1 MDSEWHWSAGQIF
14 SYYVS
19 KISFKISYIS
29 SLVAFF
35 FSVFGYISKRQGLKI
50 LNVTSE
56 RVGGFNSFLFLVVF
70 LSWCTVIY
78 NILCYRCTV

>member
-1 MDSEWHWSAGQIF
+1 MSADQIF

-29 SLVAFF
+29 SLVALF
-35 FSVFGYISKRQGLKI
+35 FSVFGYVSKRQGLKI

-56 RVGGFNSFLFLVVF
+56 RVGGFNSFLSLVV
-70 LSWCTVIY
+70 S
-78 NILCYRCTV
+78 